1 MEKETS
7 EYIINLCDCKVDIT
21 PTICMLSVDIES
33 KALKT
38 KALQA
43 LRGTISRYLPN
54 QDDKLT
60 KDMVK
65 YFAVSLNQSDEF
77 RQ

>member
-1 MEKETS
+1 
-7 EYIINLCDCKVDIT
+7 
-21 PTICMLSVDIES
+21 MLSVDIES
-33 KALKT
+33 KALKA

-43 LRGTISRYLPN
+43 IRGTISRYLPN